1 MGPLPDRRQLVFQ
14 APEQTPGSASPS
26 LYKRGVD
33 RARTCTR
40 GHRRTSAARSSRTAR
55 KDCQKMSKS
64 HTLKNPARVSYDA
77 GMLKTFWEKK
87 IELHTKQLQN
97 EDMRI
102 RRSALDRLRG
112 EWAQRL
118 ERRNQ
123 MLQSNQEAPTPPGAQ
138 AFHTQD
144 PMAA

>member
-1 MGPLPDRRQLVFQ
+1 
-14 APEQTPGSASPS
+14 
-26 LYKRGVD
+26 
-33 RARTCTR
+33 
-40 GHRRTSAARSSRTAR
+40 
-55 KDCQKMSKS
+55 MSKS

-102 RRSALDRLRG
+102 RRSALDRLRS